1 MAKCMLFG
9 ESFTIPDSYIRNFVM
24 NKRSCQYAE
33 AAEKE
38 FNAWYEKRLGI
49 DAVMKGYED
58 IVIDLMDKYAIAP
71 LRKQL
76 EALGIYDISRE
87 MYVNQVVD
95 YSAVINAEGYIESD
109 IEEIDEDKNEKK
121 QYRAAR
127 KASRSRFV
135 GGGFGMSGAIKGSME
150 AGALNAA
157 TGMLHGSVNVVGN
170 IGSAVGA
177 SFKKAALYNEET
189 RETLE
194 RGLSEAIG
202 KTYINHKQ
210 LVNAHIRDYFV
221 DGFDPVKSAALFE
234 NAKKLPAKREEL
246 LFQAVQYCPMERVLS
261 YIFIN
266 YPNEKANVYQI
277 GKLFEIDFGKYVEE
291 SFAKS
296 YTADAQRDPAKA
308 EAVKANI
315 INEMKIYGIKTSAT
329 LTQINR
335 DMLFRIIARRQ
346 FLPEDG
352 VNEQVIKEYR
362 EYDAPKT
369 LKKELVAKYGFWEL
383 AKEYGVEYPAEAAE
397 KILEKFYSDKAK
409 SDESEALKVK
419 KKLKKLMKELS
430 VSDSATYNQIEKD
443 CIRRLCGDIESA
455 DEARCKEIKQKITE
469 YSALQKNKQEFLD
482 AVQARIEAIW
492 AKEDGEIFDNLYM
505 ETDIYDQNKIQEAI
519 KFIKEKG
526 RTSGAEKYI
535 TALESCTPENI
546 KKAKKYRDKNA
557 KNLNTLGIVL
567 LILGV
572 AGGFILMPL
581 TVLVVPGIILMVSYR
596 QKKKMWKILT
606 IDETQIH
613 SMLLTESESTT
624 SKTVPSEA
632 TTSESTALEV
642 ATSETAVSEIV
653 ASETVPSEAAASEVV
668 PSETA
673 ASETVPSETAPSETA
688 PSETA
693 TSETVASEST
703 TSETAASE
711 TATSKTVPSEATTSE
726 SPISET
732 VPSETV
738 ASETT
743 ISETVLSETVTS
755 TAKTEN
761 NDIEIKE
768 FSPDTANNSEKKAEN
783 ISSTEKDKSEKKRLQ
798 QEEKQ
803 QRAEEKKA
811 QKEECKKLN
820 AANDTGVGNTIY
832 KVVFWC
838 LSLLYWFMAFAL
850 ISSSEFMISG
860 ICLAITGVLINPQV
874 RKFVVKKGHK
884 VQKWILPIIAIV
896 GFFIA
901 MMLA

>member
-1 MAKCMLFG
+1 MLFG
-9 ESFTIPDSYIRNFVM
+9 ENFSIPDSYIRNFVM

-33 AAEKE
+33 AAEEE
-38 FNAWYEKRLGI
+38 FNVWYEKCSGI
-49 DAVMKGYED
+49 DEVLKGYDKIASELMRKHAFVPLFNHLAALKIYD
-58 IVIDLMDKYAIAP
+58 VSESMYIQQVIDFEKIDNAY
-71 LRKQL
+71 
-76 EALGIYDISRE
+76 E
-87 MYVNQVVD
+87 YV
-95 YSAVINAEGYIESD
+95 ESEL
-109 IEEIDEDKNEKK
+109 EEIIEDKNEIM

-127 KASRSRFV
+127 KANRSRFV
-135 GGGFGMSGAIKGSME
+135 GGGFGISGAIKGSMK

-157 TGMLHGSVNVVGN
+157 TGMVHGSINAIGN

-177 SFKKAALYNEET
+177 SMKKAALYNEET
-189 RETLE
+189 KETLNT
-194 RGLSEAIG
+194 GIYNAIS
-202 KTYINHKQ
+202 KTFRNHKQ
-210 LVNAHIRDYFV
+210 LVNEHIRGCYE
-221 DGFDPVKSAALFE
+221 DGFNPTKAFALFE
-234 NAKKLPAKREEL
+234 NAKKIPDKREEL
-246 LFQAVQYCPMERVLS
+246 LLQAVKYSPEERILS

-266 YPNEKANVYQI
+266 YPNEKANVYRI
-277 GKLFEIDFGKYVEE
+277 GKLLEIDFGKYVEE
-291 SFAKS
+291 SFVKS
-296 YTADAQRDPAKA
+296 YTADAQRDPVKA

-315 INEMKIYGIKTSAT
+315 VNEMKIYGIKTSAT

-362 EYDAPKT
+362 EYDAPKD

-383 AKEYGVEYPAEAAE
+383 AKEYGVTYPAEAAE
-397 KILEKFYSDKAK
+397 KILEKFYSDRAK

-419 KKLKKLMKELS
+419 KKLQKLMKELS
-430 VSDSATYNQIEKD
+430 VSDSATFNQLEKD
-443 CIRRLCGDIESA
+443 CIRRLCGNIESA
-455 DEARCKEIKQKITE
+455 DETRCKELKQKITE

-526 RTSGAEKYI
+526 RTSSAEKYI

-546 KKAKKYRDKNA
+546 KKAKQYRDKNA

-581 TVLVVPGIILMVSYR
+581 AVLVVPGIVLMVSYR

-613 SMLLTESESTT
+613 SMLLTESE
-624 SKTVPSEA
+624 A
-632 TTSESTALEV
+632 
-642 ATSETAVSEIV
+642 
-653 ASETVPSEAAASEVV
+653 
-668 PSETA
+668 
-673 ASETVPSETAPSETA
+673 
-688 PSETA
+688 
-693 TSETVASEST
+693 
-703 TSETAASE
+703 
-711 TATSKTVPSEATTSE
+711 ATSKTVPSEATTSE
-726 SPISET
+726 TVPSEATTSET
-732 VPSETV
+732 VPSEATTSETAASETAVSETV

-811 QKEECKKLN
+811 RKEERKKLN

-838 LSLLYWFMAFAL
+838 LSLFYWFMAFAL
-850 ISSSEFMISG
+850 ISSSGFIISG

-884 VQKWILPIIAIV
+884 VQKWVLPIIAIV

>member
-1 MAKCMLFG
+1 MNFKLFYTRGESYMAKCMLFG
-9 ESFTIPDSYIRNFVM
+9 EKFTIPDSYIRDYIM
-24 NKRSCQYAE
+24 DRRDWEACE
-33 AAEKE
+33 AAKKE
-38 FNAWYEKRLGI
+38 FNTWYKKCSGI
-49 DAVMKGYED
+49 AEVMKEYDD
-58 IVIDLMDKYAIAP
+58 IALGLLEKYAVTP
-71 LRKQL
+71 LFKHL
-76 EALGIYDISRE
+76 LALNIYDVSE
-87 MYVNQVVD
+87 DMYIRDVVD
-95 YSAVINAEGYIESD
+95 YDEITTARED
-109 IEEIDEDKNEKK
+109 IEYELEDIDDDKDELRE
-121 QYRAAR
+121 YRAAR
-127 KASRSRFV
+127 KANRGRFV
-135 GGGFGMSGAIKGSME
+135 GGGFGISGAIKGSMK
-150 AGALNAA
+150 AGTLNAA
-157 TGMLHGSVNVVGN
+157 TGMIHGSINAVGN
-170 IGSAVGA
+170 LGSAVGA
-177 SFKKAALYNEET
+177 SIKKAALYNDET
-189 RETLE
+189 RDTLCNGLY
-194 RGLSEAIG
+194 RGII
-202 KTYINHKQ
+202 KTYQNHKQ
-210 LVNAHIRDYFV
+210 FVNNHIKGFCE
-221 DGFDPVKSAALFE
+221 DGFDSEKALALFE
-234 NAKKLPAKREEL
+234 NAKKISAKREEL
-246 LFQAVQYCPMERVLS
+246 LLEAIKYSPEEKILS

-266 YPNEKANVYQI
+266 YPNERANVYRI
-277 GKLFEIDFGKYVEE
+277 GQLLEMDFGKYVEE

-296 YTADAQRDPAKA
+296 YTADEQRDPAKA
-308 EAVKANI
+308 EVVKANI
-315 INEMKIYGIKTSAT
+315 VNEMKRYGIKTSAT

-335 DMLFRIIARRQ
+335 DMLFKIIARRQ

-352 VNEQVIKEYR
+352 INEQVIKEYR
-362 EYDAPKT
+362 EYDAPEN

-383 AKEYGVEYPAEAAE
+383 AKEYGVTYPAEAAE
-397 KILEKFYSDKAK
+397 KILEKFYSDRAK

-419 KKLKKLMKELS
+419 KKLQKLMKELS
-430 VSDSATYNQIEKD
+430 VSDSATFNQIEKD
-443 CIRRLCGDIESA
+443 CIRRLCGNIESA
-455 DEARCKEIKQKITE
+455 DETRCKELKQKITE

-519 KFIKEKG
+519 KFVKEKG
-526 RTSGAEKYI
+526 RTSNAEKYI

-557 KNLNTLGIVL
+557 KNFNTLGIVL

-581 TVLVVPGIILMVSYR
+581 AVLVVPGIILMVSYR

-613 SMLLTESESTT
+613 SMLLTESEAAT

-632 TTSESTALEV
+632 TAL
-642 ATSETAVSEIV
+642 
-653 ASETVPSEAAASEVV
+653 
-668 PSETA
+668 
-673 ASETVPSETAPSETA
+673 
-688 PSETA
+688 
-693 TSETVASEST
+693 
-703 TSETAASE
+703 
-711 TATSKTVPSEATTSE
+711 EATTSE

-732 VPSETV
+732 VPSEAATSETATSETAALETAASETAASETATSETVVSETATSEMAVSETV
-738 ASETT
+738 ASEATT
-743 ISETVLSETVTS
+743 SEAVLSENVTS

-783 ISSTEKDKSEKKRLQ
+783 ISSIEKDKSEKKRLQ

-803 QRAEEKKA
+803 QRTEEKKA
-811 QKEECKKLN
+811 RKEERKKLN

-838 LSLLYWFMAFAL
+838 LSLFYWFMAFAL
-850 ISSSEFMISG
+850 ISSSGFIISG

-884 VQKWILPIIAIV
+884 VQKWVLPIIAIV

>member
-1 MAKCMLFG
+1 MRFECFYTKGESYMAKCMLFG
-9 ESFTIPDSYIRNFVM
+9 ESFSIPDSYIRNFVM

-33 AAEKE
+33 AAEEE
-38 FNAWYEKRLGI
+38 FNVWYEKCSGI
-49 DAVMKGYED
+49 DEVLKGYDKIASELMRKHAFVPLFNHLAALKIYD
-58 IVIDLMDKYAIAP
+58 VSESMYIQQVIDFEKIDNAY
-71 LRKQL
+71 
-76 EALGIYDISRE
+76 E
-87 MYVNQVVD
+87 YV
-95 YSAVINAEGYIESD
+95 ESEL
-109 IEEIDEDKNEKK
+109 EEIIEDKNEIM

-127 KASRSRFV
+127 KANRSRFV
-135 GGGFGMSGAIKGSME
+135 GGGFGISGAIKGSMK

-157 TGMLHGSVNVVGN
+157 TGMVHGSINAIGN

-177 SFKKAALYNEET
+177 SMKKAALYNEET
-189 RETLE
+189 KETLNT
-194 RGLSEAIG
+194 GIYNAIS
-202 KTYINHKQ
+202 KTFRNHKQ
-210 LVNAHIRDYFV
+210 LVNEHIRGCYE
-221 DGFDPVKSAALFE
+221 DGFNPTKAFALFE
-234 NAKKLPAKREEL
+234 NAKKIPDKREEL
-246 LFQAVQYCPMERVLS
+246 LLQAVKYSPEERILS

-266 YPNEKANVYQI
+266 YPNEKANVYRI
-277 GKLFEIDFGKYVEE
+277 GKLLEIDFGKYVEE
-291 SFAKS
+291 SFVKS
-296 YTADAQRDPAKA
+296 YTADAQRDPVKA

-315 INEMKIYGIKTSAT
+315 VNEMKIYGIKTSAT

-362 EYDAPKT
+362 EYDAPKD

-383 AKEYGVEYPAEAAE
+383 AKEYGVTYPAEAAE
-397 KILEKFYSDKAK
+397 KILEKFYSDRAK

-419 KKLKKLMKELS
+419 KKLQKLMKELS
-430 VSDSATYNQIEKD
+430 VSDSATFNQLEKD
-443 CIRRLCGDIESA
+443 CIRRLCGNIESA
-455 DEARCKEIKQKITE
+455 DETRCKELKQKITE

-526 RTSGAEKYI
+526 RTSSAEKYI

-546 KKAKKYRDKNA
+546 KKAKQYRDKNA

-581 TVLVVPGIILMVSYR
+581 AVLVVPGIVLMVSYR

-613 SMLLTESESTT
+613 SMLLTESE
-624 SKTVPSEA
+624 A
-632 TTSESTALEV
+632 
-642 ATSETAVSEIV
+642 
-653 ASETVPSEAAASEVV
+653 
-668 PSETA
+668 
-673 ASETVPSETAPSETA
+673 
-688 PSETA
+688 
-693 TSETVASEST
+693 
-703 TSETAASE
+703 
-711 TATSKTVPSEATTSE
+711 ATSKTVPSEATTSE

-732 VPSETV
+732 VPSEATTSETVPSEATTSEPAASETAVSETV

-811 QKEECKKLN
+811 RKEERKKLN

-838 LSLLYWFMAFAL
+838 LSLFYWFMAFAL
-850 ISSSEFMISG
+850 ISSSGFIISG

-884 VQKWILPIIAIV
+884 VQKWVLPIIAIV